1 MHKPKTTG
9 LEWLCHSFTAF
20 NGTGYQNMNTPEE
33 FVQSYIDYKLWKN
46 KKEAVRLAEEYNE
59 ELYNLAC
66 HLIENSSGA
75 GREPS
80 KKGLEKFNKFK
91 NNTVNVSK
99 PNCSF
104 F

>member
-1 MHKPKTTG
+1 MSRGKPKTQG

-20 NGTGYQNMNTPEE
+20 NGTGYQNMDTPEE

-80 KKGLEKFNKFK
+80 KKGLIKFNTFK
-91 NNTVNVSK
+91 KQRESRNLL
-99 PNCSF
+99 F
-104 F
+104 Y